1 MSSAT
6 FALVNLGCRVNR
18 VESDLIARSLEDAGL
33 ALVPQTQADV
43 IIVNTCAVTGEAE
56 AKTRKALRRAA
67 RMPQA
72 PLVIATGCV
81 ASLFAD
87 DLRALAPNIVVVPD
101 KASVASYALA
111 EVGGSR
117 PGASPAHRT
126 TPTPTGRTRPGIKVQ
141 DGCDLRCSY
150 CIVWKARGA
159 SRSMPVDQ
167 VVDAVE
173 SAISDNARE
182 IVLTGINLG
191 RYDDG
196 GKRLPDLLETLLER
210 TDAGRLRLSSIEPQD
225 VDDRLI
231 SLMASSDGRIAPYLH
246 MCLQSGS
253 DTVLR
258 RMGRVYTSDEF
269 AERVEAA
276 YAAIPHL
283 AIETDL
289 IVGFPGETDEDF
301 REMIAFLREAR
312 YDAAYTFI
320 YSPHSGTPAAEM
332 DGQVPDDVKHK
343 RLHEL
348 MAVQNEISLEINE
361 RLKGETV
368 EVLVEGPSKGDE
380 GVWTG
385 RTRTDKIVLWRHGA
399 ERVGDLAHVTIT
411 QPQTWVLKGE
421 LIGEGQSV

>member
-81 ASLFAD
+81 ANLFAD
-87 DLRALAPNIVVVPD
+87 DLRALAPNIVVVAD

-117 PGASPAHRT
+117 PGASPAHRA

-289 IVGFPGETDEDF
+289 IVGFPGETNDEFEESRSFCERMRFTHIHTF
-301 REMIAFLREAR
+301 RYSKRPGTR
-312 YDAAYTFI
+312 AAT
-320 YSPHSGTPAAEM
+320 M
-332 DGQVPDDVKHK
+332 DGQVPPALSTS
-343 RLHEL
+343 RSESIRILG
-348 MAVQNEISLEINE
+348 E
-361 RLKGETV
+361 RLRLEHAR
-368 EVLVEGPSKGDE
+368 S
-380 GVWTG
+380 
-385 RTRTDKIVLWRHGA
+385 
-399 ERVGDLAHVTIT
+399 
-411 QPQTWVLKGE
+411 
-421 LIGEGQSV
+421 LIGSDDLVVTQAVASGISGGLFDCTLDRPLPPDMLVRVRIADAGEDATLKAVVL

>member
-1 MSSAT
+1 MSSPT

-81 ASLFAD
+81 ANLFAD
-87 DLRALAPNIVVVPD
+87 DLRALAPNIVVVAD
-101 KASVASYALA
+101 KSAVASYALGRLGEA
-111 EVGGSR
+111 C
-117 PGASPAHRT
+117 PGATPTART

-159 SRSMPVDQ
+159 SRSMPIDQ
-167 VVDAVE
+167 VVEAVR

-182 IVLTGINLG
+182 VVLTGINLG

-196 GKRLPDLLETLLER
+196 GRRLPELLETLLER
-210 TDAGRLRLSSIEPQD
+210 TDVGRLRLSSIEPQD

-231 SLMASSDGRIAPYLH
+231 ALMVSSEGRIAPYLH

-258 RMGRVYTSDEF
+258 RMGRIYTAAEF
-269 AERVEAA
+269 ADRVEAA
-276 YAAIPHL
+276 YASIPHL

-289 IVGFPGETDEDF
+289 IVGFPGETDAEFEESRSFCERMRFTHIHTF
-301 REMIAFLREAR
+301 RYSKRPGTR
-312 YDAAYTFI
+312 AA
-320 YSPHSGTPAAEM
+320 AM
-332 DGQVPDDVKHK
+332 DGQAPP
-343 RLHEL
+343 
-348 MAVQNEISLEINE
+348 AVSASRSESIRILGE
-361 RLKGETV
+361 RL
-368 EVLVEGPSKGDE
+368 
-380 GVWTG
+380 
-385 RTRTDKIVLWRHGA
+385 R
-399 ERVGDLAHVTIT
+399 LAHARS
-411 QPQTWVLKGE
+411 
-421 LIGEGQSV
+421 LIGSEDLVVTQSVGKGISGGLFDCALDRLLPPDMLVRVRIADTGEDATLKAVVL

>member
-81 ASLFAD
+81 ANLFAD
-87 DLRALAPNIVVVPD
+87 DLRALAPNIVVVAD
-101 KASVASYALA
+101 KSAVASYALGRLGEA
-111 EVGGSR
+111 C
-117 PGASPAHRT
+117 PGATPTART

-167 VVDAVE
+167 SVEAVR

-182 IVLTGINLG
+182 VVLTGINLG

-196 GKRLPDLLETLLER
+196 GRRLPELLETLLER
-210 TDAGRLRLSSIEPQD
+210 TDVGRLRLSSIEPQD

-231 SLMASSDGRIAPYLH
+231 ALMASSEGRIAPYLH

-258 RMGRVYTSDEF
+258 RMGRIYTAAEF
-269 AERVEAA
+269 ADRVEAA
-276 YAAIPHL
+276 YASIPHL

-289 IVGFPGETDEDF
+289 IVGFPGETDAEFEESRSFCGRMRFTHIHTF
-301 REMIAFLREAR
+301 RYSKRPGTR
-312 YDAAYTFI
+312 AA
-320 YSPHSGTPAAEM
+320 AM
-332 DGQVPDDVKHK
+332 DGQVPP
-343 RLHEL
+343 
-348 MAVQNEISLEINE
+348 AVSASRSESIRILGE
-361 RLKGETV
+361 RL
-368 EVLVEGPSKGDE
+368 
-380 GVWTG
+380 
-385 RTRTDKIVLWRHGA
+385 R
-399 ERVGDLAHVTIT
+399 LAHARS
-411 QPQTWVLKGE
+411 
-421 LIGEGQSV
+421 LIGSEDLVVTQSVGKGISGGLFDCALDRLLPPDMLVRVRIADTGEDATLKAVVL